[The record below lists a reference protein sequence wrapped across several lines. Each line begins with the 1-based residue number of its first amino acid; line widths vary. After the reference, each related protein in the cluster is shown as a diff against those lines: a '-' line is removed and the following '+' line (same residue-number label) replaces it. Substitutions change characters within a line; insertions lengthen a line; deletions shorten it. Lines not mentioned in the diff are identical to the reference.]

1 MKKIKIALPFQI
13 LIGLGLGILLG
24 IICMENAKIG
34 GVVVPNLKFNNLEF
48 LNTYIK
54 PLGNIFLNLLKFIV
68 VPVVFLSMLE
78 GIISMSDIKKV
89 MSLGV
94 RTIIF
99 YLVTTCIAI
108 IIGLSVAE
116 FFRNHFELL
125 SMTGLTYTA
134 SEGKHFMNVIVD
146 FFPSNILSP
155 FVNANMIQ
163 IIVTSL
169 FVGFGI
175 IIVGKNAEP
184 IKTLINSLNEIF
196 VQIMEL
202 IIALSPLGVFCLI
215 SPVVA
220 ENGPK
225 VIGSLAF
232 VVFVAYLAYILH
244 IFITY
249 SVMVG
254 GIGKVNPIKF
264 FKTMVPAMIFAFSS
278 ASSVGTLPI
287 NLECA
292 NKIGARKEVASFVLP
307 LGATI
312 NMDGT
317 AIYQGV
323 CTVFIAACF
332 GINLNFHQIV
342 TIVITATI
350 ASIGTAGVP
359 GAGVVMLAM
368 VLQSVGLPVE
378 GIALVYGVDRIF
390 DMGRTV
396 VNITGDSACAACVSK
411 ITETPKRLLKNAKIT
426 AKSKKVPAKRAK
438 RK

>member
-1 MKKIKIALPFQI
+1 MKMRKLHYSKPFMLAEKFVPQEYMAACGPDTQFVRYYFQCDANTDDPRPEYDVY
-13 LIGLGLGILLG
+13 LETNGRAGLQIGLGLGILLG

-54 PLGNIFLNLLKFIV
+54 PVGNIFLNLLKFIV

-108 IIGLSVAE
+108 VIGLSVAE

-134 SEGKHFMNVIVD
+134 SEGKHFMNVIAD

-184 IKTLINSLNEIF
+184 IKTLINSLVRSLF
-196 VQIMEL
+196 
-202 IIALSPLGVFCLI
+202 
-215 SPVVA
+215 
-220 ENGPK
+220 
-225 VIGSLAF
+225 GSGKRNQ
-232 VVFVAYLAYILH
+232 
-244 IFITY
+244 
-249 SVMVG
+249 VG
-254 GIGKVNPIKF
+254 N
-264 FKTMVPAMIFAFSS
+264 
-278 ASSVGTLPI
+278 
-287 NLECA
+287 
-292 NKIGARKEVASFVLP
+292 R
-307 LGATI
+307 
-312 NMDGT
+312 
-317 AIYQGV
+317 
-323 CTVFIAACF
+323 
-332 GINLNFHQIV
+332 
-342 TIVITATI
+342 
-350 ASIGTAGVP
+350 
-359 GAGVVMLAM
+359 
-368 VLQSVGLPVE
+368 
-378 GIALVYGVDRIF
+378 R
-390 DMGRTV
+390 
-396 VNITGDSACAACVSK
+396 
-411 ITETPKRLLKNAKIT
+411 
-426 AKSKKVPAKRAK
+426 
-438 RK
+438 